1 MPSLVGSEMCIRDR
15 IVAVL
20 FVGIGSI
27 LLVSWKRGKRIDGI
41 LQMLFSLGAEEE
53 LKGDEME
60 YISNSLKQL
69 IDNNAGLQESIIRQ
83 KPVTRGL
90 LLERLLHGGEG
101 VSLQSLEDYGICC
114 LLYTSPSPRD

>member
-1 MPSLVGSEMCIRDR
+1 MLPKDYITVQINKDQQKLFLL

-41 LQMLFSLGAEEE
+41 LQMLFSLGAEAEEE

-60 YISNSLKQL
+60 YIS
-69 IDNNAGLQESIIRQ
+69 I
-83 KPVTRGL
+83 P
-90 LLERLLHGGEG
+90 
-101 VSLQSLEDYGICC
+101 
-114 LLYTSPSPRD
+114 